1 MLVLLHNIHF
11 KMITRMSLVTICH
24 CTKILHNYW
33 LYSPHCTF
41 HRYDIYFATGNL
53 YPLISLTY
61 FSPPHSFL
69 SGNHLIA
76 LSVYDFLIMVVH
88 LFYFSDST
96 YKWNHTV
103 SFFLCWADFIQCNI
117 LKVLPFL
124 LLQMAGFPSFSQL
137 MLYCTYTTSSLSVHP
152 SAALELFPHLAYCG

>member
-1 MLVLLHNIHF
+1 MMLVLLHNIHF

-96 YKWNHTV
+96 YKWNHTIFFFLWLLSLSIMHSRSIHV
-103 SFFLCWADFIQCNI
+103 VTKGKISFFS
-117 LKVLPFL
+117 
-124 LLQMAGFPSFSQL
+124 MA
-137 MLYCTYTTSSLSVHP
+137 
-152 SAALELFPHLAYCG
+152 E